1 MRLKN
6 LLLMKNKIKI
16 LVTGG
21 TGYVGQIFCDKIIRE
36 YPEIDLVII
45 GFNRKNKGVVNIDLC
60 QLSKIQ
66 QLIEIE
72 IL

>member
-1 MRLKN
+1 MLQVIGMKLNR

-21 TGYVGQIFCDKIIRE
+21 TGYVGQIFCDKITRE
-36 YPEIDLVII
+36 YPEIELVII
-45 GFNRKNKGVVNIDLC
+45 GFNRKNKGDL
-60 QLSKIQ
+60 LVSFF
-66 QLIEIE
+66 